1 MEKSERRQS
10 LLVHAKEVFA
20 RRGFH
25 SSTVEDIVRA
35 AGVARVTFYMH
46 FEDKRAVFEEIVD
59 RFLAKI
65 AMAILRVDTSEG
77 IGPQIRENIER
88 LVDVFLEDRATSRI
102 LLTGAVGIDPGFD
115 RKLRT
120 FYDELVKLLSQSLS
134 EGQTLHLVETQITT
148 KTLSYA
154 VLGALKE
161 VTFQLVTGELQR
173 EDVVNSLEALFQK
186 GFLRIPT

>member
-1 MEKSERRQS
+1 
-10 LLVHAKEVFA
+10 
-20 RRGFH
+20 
-25 SSTVEDIVRA
+25 
-35 AGVARVTFYMH
+35 MH

-102 LLTGAVGIDPGFD
+102 LLTGSLGIDPGFD